1 MTRQYGCFY
10 KLDQQK
16 KGPLTA
22 NLFAW
27 QAKGPYLS
35 VGKSYPILFFVFG
48 IDSLDLIFYQLHI
61 VLELLHL
68 AVHLVDER
76 VALL

>member
-1 MTRQYGCFY
+1 MTRLYGCLN

-27 QAKGPYLS
+27 QAKGPCLS

-48 IDSLDLIFYQLHI
+48 IDSLDLILYELHI
-61 VLELLHL
+61 VLEFPHL
-68 AVHLVDER
+68 TVHLVDER
-76 VALL
+76 IALL